1 MGTKQIYFNLIKF
14 GYQKLF
20 RNSLTLIMTSKT
32 WRCRAGAGGTPV
44 SSHLQIVSNIKNVS
58 IKVAN
63 SNRWKNHS
71 SLSHWPQTGFEKV
84 LTAGFWAL
92 VQAQK
97 VIFVSLTASID
108 ESFTFL
114 VLSIVVKSWFEGPKN
129 ILDCNLNHGNK

>member
-1 MGTKQIYFNLIKF
+1 MVIKSW
-14 GYQKLF
+14 KLF
-20 RNSLTLIMTSKT
+20 RNSWTLIMTSKT
-32 WRCRAGAGGTPV
+32 WRCRTGAGGTPV
-44 SSHLQIVSNIKNVS
+44 SSHFQIVSNIKNVS

-71 SLSHWPQTGFEKV
+71 SLSHYWPLQTGFEKV

-108 ESFTFL
+108 ESLAFL

-129 ILDCNLNHGNK
+129 ILACYLNHVSK

>member
-44 SSHLQIVSNIKNVS
+44 SSHFQIVSNIKNMS

-63 SNRWKNHS
+63 SNRWKNDS
-71 SLSHWPQTGFEKV
+71 SLRHWPQTCFEKI

-97 VIFVSLTASID
+97 VIFVSLTTSID

-129 ILDCNLNHGNK
+129 ILDCYLNHVSK